1 MFSFMCIQLPP
12 VTPEEKL
19 NKNPTLP
26 QETEE
31 MKEEEQTEVR
41 RAGQRDEMTASSVM
55 WVWRSAPVSLI
66 LKHFQE
72 QRREEFCGALHL
84 HVQEA
89 AGVAGADHPQI
100 RHLHQQ
106 LGPEVG
112 NVVFAVVDVVL
123 EGQQVRLLALLDLLH
138 ADQPRPVCGNRRRW
152 WPRVGFS
159 MSRIPP
165 TSVRSS
171 VERLPR
177 VSGCSHHALCA
188 PGE

>member
-1 MFSFMCIQLPP
+1 M
-12 VTPEEKL
+12 
-19 NKNPTLP
+19 
-26 QETEE
+26 
-31 MKEEEQTEVR
+31 R
-41 RAGQRDEMTASSVM
+41 RVGQRDEMTASSAM
-55 WVWRSAPVSLI
+55 GVWRTAPVSLI

-138 ADQPRPVCGNRRRW
+138 ADQPRPVCGHREAG
-152 WPRVGFS
+152 VQGGGS
-159 MSRIPP
+159 SSRKAACPMYPP
-165 TSVRSS
+165 TLVLGCPPRKHPSAWRGSLGHRGAHPT
-171 VERLPR
+171 RLLLLGAGDWGAHPL
-177 VSGCSHHALCA
+177 HPQLQH
-188 PGE
+188 